1 MGNCNVIISGSRCR
15 GLESKNSDIDIVVEY
30 KGSEHEDTLFNAFN
44 EDGLTVGGV
53 KVDINP
59 ITEGTESYQ
68 DTTIDIVSG
77 KIADLEVLEYVP
89 DISDDPKAIEIRKK
103 GSRSDHPLILKFP
116 TVWQGIS

>member
-1 MGNCNVIISGSRCR
+1 MIISGSRCR
-15 GLESKNSDIDIVVEY
+15 DLESKNSDIDIVVEY

-44 EDGLTVGGV
+44 EDGLTVGDV